1 MDTIYDL
8 SKITRSLKTDEKVI
22 GFTGFSIDRNNQP
35 GTEGV
40 LKISSYSRPDWSGYL
55 TLTFIME
62 TGGDSQIKDDLIRH
76 FSSINENTLRPH
88 FKEEFETIFRCPMDT
103 LSKSSAWYFEEINIY
118 SKALKGRERRIVEQ
132 HLIPALEK
140 MLSFHFEP
148 VEWWDQQPRK
158 PDAAQSSTSKNKI
171 EAGSLKSE
179 LLKTDE
185 KVIAFT
191 GISIDHGN
199 QPGKEGVL
207 KISSY
212 SRPDWSGYLTLT
224 FIMETEGDSQIK
236 DDLIRLFSSINENTL
251 RPHFKEEFETI
262 FRCPMD
268 ALSKSPA
275 WYFEE
280 INIYFKA
287 LKGRERRIIEQHL
300 IPSLEK
306 MLPFRFDP
314 VEWWDQQPR
323 KPDVAQSSTSKNKIE
338 AGSLKSAL
346 MKWLRSF

>member
-22 GFTGFSIDRNNQP
+22 AFTGFSIDH
-35 GTEGV
+35 
-40 LKISSYSRPDWSGYL
+40 D
-55 TLTFIME
+55 
-62 TGGDSQIKDDLIRH
+62 
-76 FSSINENTLRPH
+76 
-88 FKEEFETIFRCPMDT
+88 
-103 LSKSSAWYFEEINIY
+103 
-118 SKALKGRERRIVEQ
+118 
-132 HLIPALEK
+132 
-140 MLSFHFEP
+140 
-148 VEWWDQQPRK
+148 
-158 PDAAQSSTSKNKI
+158 
-171 EAGSLKSE
+171 
-179 LLKTDE
+179 
-185 KVIAFT
+185 
-191 GISIDHGN
+191 N

-224 FIMETEGDSQIK
+224 FIMDTEGDSRIQ
-236 DDLIRLFSSINENTL
+236 DDLTRHFSSINEKTM

-300 IPSLEK
+300 IPALEK
-306 MLPFRFDP
+306 MLPFHFDP
-314 VEWWDQQPR
+314 VEWWDQQTR
-323 KPDVAQSSTSKNKIE
+323 KSKAVVSSTTKKTIE

-346 MKWLRSF
+346 MKWFRSFY